1 MRLDRALAGVGYLCL
16 DTAPV
21 IYFIEANQAYDD
33 RVTAIFQLITDGL
46 IVGATSVVTLAEVLV
61 HPLLQQNA
69 ALEQQYRD
77 LLLNGDNLDLLPIDA
92 AIAERAAQLRARHN
106 LRTPDALQIAAALA
120 AGCQAFLTND
130 RTLDRV
136 DEIDVLVLDDLEL

>member
-1 MRLDRALAGVGYLCL
+1 VPRYCAGHH
-16 DTAPV
+16 
-21 IYFIEANQAYDD
+21 FIEANQAYDD